1 MENNINM
8 TTDSLDVV
16 SFTNISITNDNIPK
30 EDIEEEKKQLKGA
43 YAGAKM
49 YIELKIYYYRK
60 I

>member
-30 EDIEEEKKQLKGA
+30 EDIEEEKSS
-43 YAGAKM
+43 
-49 YIELKIYYYRK
+49 
-60 I
+60 